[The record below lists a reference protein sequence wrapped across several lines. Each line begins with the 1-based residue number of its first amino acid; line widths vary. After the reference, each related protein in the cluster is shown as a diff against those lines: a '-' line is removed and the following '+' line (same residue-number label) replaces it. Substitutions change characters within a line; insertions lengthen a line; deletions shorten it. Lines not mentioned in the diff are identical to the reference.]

1 MTDHTLFTF
10 PDAKGFIRR
19 KTIIGEMWV
28 ERLLGEW
35 IATSSPM
42 FATEWPGFHKFVRGP
57 SLMTFFSGS
66 PASGWTR
73 IFASTILN
81 YRKSAL

>member
-10 PDAKGFIRR
+10 SAAKAFSSGKIQ
-19 KTIIGEMWV
+19 ICEILV
-28 ERLLGEW
+28 ERLTDEW

-42 FATEWPGFHKFVRGP
+42 FATAWPGFHKISRGP
-57 SLMTFFSGS
+57 SLMAFFTGS

-73 IFASTILN
+73 NFRLDYIHLP
-81 YRKSAL
+81 